1 MYDEKNYNYWGEYF
15 LKTLD
20 TFIEKLY
27 IKENSILLLTENS
40 LTLLMAMKQIGGMSQ
55 YNIDEL
61 FDILLDKLIKNLGT
75 KALY

>member
-1 MYDEKNYNYWGEYF
+1 

-61 FDILLDKLIKNLGT
+61 FDILLDKLIN
-75 KALY
+75 